1 MHETRSIRQ
10 NRILVCGPGLWVAGR
25 DESVRC
31 GIDGGGRACRNA
43 RSARCCAGSRDA
55 LVRVQAVGEG
65 GVAAAGAPGADG
77 GGQGAAG
84 AGQHDQLLGP
94 GDAGV
99 EQVALE
105 HHPRAGD
112 QRDDH
117 GGVPDMAIALIRAII
132 AAADKDRDEMTVLLI
147 HGEPAAV
154 IAPLRA

>member
-1 MHETRSIRQ
+1 MGFLWGW
-10 NRILVCGPGLWVAGR
+10 LVREVAVQGASPAGPTQRTSSAPPVSPLLVVSFPPGL
-25 DESVRC
+25 C
-31 GIDGGGRACRNA
+31 GC
-43 RSARCCAGSRDA
+43 
-55 LVRVQAVGEG
+55 LEAVGEG
-65 GVAAAGAPGADG
+65 GVAAAGASGADG

-84 AGQHDQLLGP
+84 SGQHDEFPGP

-147 HGEPAAV
+147 RGEPAAV